1 MPGIVLAEGG
11 WPMNRTLLGTGI
23 RAGESNSSRGHALG
37 AFWLGLAFLALTAG
51 CYDAT
56 ELNGFLSKPRSPV
69 SGVEYRVLPPDTLQ
83 ITSRRV
89 PEINGTTQRIRPDGK
104 INLPLLGEVSVAGKT
119 PKEIEEAIT
128 KAAREYYDEA
138 DATVTIAGY
147 ESQRF
152 YVYGQVG
159 TPGPMPWTGYD
170 TLLDALCKAHP
181 TPLAWPERIIV
192 VRGAEPQESGPTSQP
207 AQGSGLYSLT
217 GVHKEGK
224 ESPRYKMTINLMAMV
239 KSGDL
244 TNNILLKPNDVIYVQ
259 PNPFAEVGLA
269 VEAFFFP
276 FRAVTGGLGDYREL
290 VNQVRWL
297 ADRMPRDT
305 GAGRETLIV
314 R

>member
-1 MPGIVLAEGG
+1 
-11 WPMNRTLLGTGI
+11 MNRTFLGTRI
-23 RAGESNSSRGHALG
+23 RTGESNSSKGHASRAL
-37 AFWLGLAFLALTAG
+37 WLGLVCLGLTGG

-56 ELNGFLSKPRSPV
+56 ELNAFLQKPRSPV
-69 SGVEYRVLPPDTLQ
+69 SGAEYRVLPPDVLLIISQ
-83 ITSRRV
+83 RV
-89 PEINGTTQRIRPDGK
+89 PEINNATQRVRPDGK
-104 INLPLLGEVSVAGKT
+104 INLLLLGEIDVAWKT

-128 KAAREYYDEA
+128 KAAGKYYDEA
-138 DATVTIAGY
+138 DATVTVMAY

-152 YVYGQVG
+152 YVYGQVAAA
-159 TPGPMPWTGYD
+159 GPVPWTGHD
-170 TLLDALCKAHP
+170 TLLDALCKAQP

-192 VRGAEPQESGPTSQP
+192 VRGWTPKDDPNESRPTSQP
-207 AQGSGLYSLT
+207 ADALYSLT
-217 GVHKEGK
+217 GVHKESK

-239 KSGDL
+239 KGGDL
-244 TNNILLKPNDVIYVQ
+244 ANNILLKPNDVIYVQ

>member
-1 MPGIVLAEGG
+1 MVLAKGG
-11 WPMNRTLLGTGI
+11 WAMDKILLGTRI
-23 RAGESNSSRGHALG
+23 AVGESNSPKGHASRAL
-37 AFWLGLAFLALTAG
+37 WLGLGLACLALTGG

-56 ELNGFLSKPRSPV
+56 EVNGFLSKPRSRV

-104 INLPLLGEVSVAGKT
+104 INLPLLGEIYVANET
-119 PKEIEEAIT
+119 PKQIEDAIT
-128 KAAREYYDEA
+128 KKAVTYYDDA
-138 DATVTIAGY
+138 DATVTVTAY

-152 YVYGQVG
+152 YVYGQVA
-159 TPGPMPWTGYD
+159 TPGPVPWTGHD

-192 VRGAEPQESGPTSQP
+192 VRGPEPQEGGPTSQP
-207 AQGSGLYSLT
+207 AKGSDSYEFT
-217 GVHKEGK
+217 GVHKESK

-239 KSGDL
+239 TSGDL
-244 TNNILLKPNDVIYVQ
+244 TNNILLKPNDVVYVQ

-269 VEAFFFP
+269 LEAFFLP
-276 FRAVTGGLGDYREL
+276 MRAASSGLSDYRDL
-290 VNQVRWL
+290 VNQIRWL

-305 GAGRETLIV
+305 GVGRETLIT